1 MTWAMRKPFDTKG
14 SIFFHVK
21 LLAMLEG
28 VVALLAGTLSD
39 QKEQSSPADMWGT
52 YIVRRKYI

>member
-1 MTWAMRKPFDTKG
+1 MREALWDTKS

-39 QKEQSSPADMWGT
+39 QEEQSSPADMWGI
-52 YIVRRKYI
+52 YNVRRKYI